1 MPPPRPTLG
10 DIDLPPRR
18 RLRDGSRSS
27 STSSRSAVVGVRGR
41 RGGRGRGRSAST
53 LSTLSNTTSA
63 LSSVPSTRSGLRSAV
78 HSRGQSIHLDDE
90 DDEITPEPELNNANT
105 NTNDN
110 REVDDYPAEP
120 YDFTN
125 SNFYTPPS
133 PEPQARPR
141 SRIDHGST
149 LIDMLDELEHPET
162 SSSSSSNPNN
172 NNSTINPDTGRR
184 YTAAEKGKGKA
195 TTATTGSRPISISDE
210 EEGDESIQVIGVKR
224 KAENVD
230 SVDDESS
237 VEEEKNEGVDDEEE
251 HRLGAYSEL
260 MSMPLAIA
268 LALGIRVGAYISL
281 SCMFLGTHTSS
292 HYRLVSLPLSL
303 SSPSHRD

>member
-1 MPPPRPTLG
+1 
-10 DIDLPPRR
+10 
-18 RLRDGSRSS
+18 
-27 STSSRSAVVGVRGR
+27 
-41 RGGRGRGRSAST
+41 
-53 LSTLSNTTSA
+53 
-63 LSSVPSTRSGLRSAV
+63 
-78 HSRGQSIHLDDE
+78 LDDE